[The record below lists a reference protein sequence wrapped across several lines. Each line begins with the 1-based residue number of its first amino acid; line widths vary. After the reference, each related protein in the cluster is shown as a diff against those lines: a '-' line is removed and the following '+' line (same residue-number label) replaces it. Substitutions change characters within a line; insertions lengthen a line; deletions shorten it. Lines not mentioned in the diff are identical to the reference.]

1 MKTYNCH
8 LQQSHV
14 KELQIFYFRRFEIKK
29 SNQIDQTELFIL
41 LFLYLVKITEFF
53 ISPSSSCYNVY
64 IFCFQ
69 FSLTKGYPEI
79 YKSVIWVNIILC
91 MFA

>member
-1 MKTYNCH
+1 M
-8 LQQSHV
+8 
-14 KELQIFYFRRFEIKK
+14 
-29 SNQIDQTELFIL
+29 
-41 LFLYLVKITEFF
+41 LYLVKITEFF

-64 IFCFQ
+64 LFCFQ

-91 MFA
+91 MFAYHANIRFYFHKISKFIDIYLSVYNDFCTVLIKEN